1 MRKLKSLKLPILK
14 MLKKIKKEEFVMKER
29 EMELEKSNSL
39 KAINNYLF
47 RALERLDDDSISTSA
62 MANEI
67 ARANAISSASK
78 VVINT
83 LKTRIDV
90 ARMKNGKQLLDDVGL
105 DYE

>member
-1 MRKLKSLKLPILK
+1 
-14 MLKKIKKEEFVMKER
+14 MKER

>member
-1 MRKLKSLKLPILK
+1 MNEQ
-14 MLKKIKKEEFVMKER
+14 KKIENKNNI
-29 EMELEKSNSL
+29 EKSNSL

-90 ARMKNGKQLLDDVGL
+90 ARMKNGKQLLDDVVL

>member
-1 MRKLKSLKLPILK
+1 
-14 MLKKIKKEEFVMKER
+14 MKER

-47 RALERLDDDSISTSA
+47 RALERLDNDSTSTSA
-62 MANEI
+62 MQNEI

>member
-1 MRKLKSLKLPILK
+1 MN
-14 MLKKIKKEEFVMKER
+14 ER
-29 EMELEKSNSL
+29 QMDLEKSNSL

>member
-1 MRKLKSLKLPILK
+1 
-14 MLKKIKKEEFVMKER
+14 MK

>member
-1 MRKLKSLKLPILK
+1 
-14 MLKKIKKEEFVMKER
+14 MKEK
-29 EMELEKSNSL
+29 EMNLEKSNSL

-62 MANEI
+62 MQNEI

-105 DYE
+105 EYE

>member
-1 MRKLKSLKLPILK
+1 
-14 MLKKIKKEEFVMKER
+14 MKER
-29 EMELEKSNSL
+29 EMDLEKSNSL

-90 ARMKNGKQLLDDVGL
+90 ARMKNGEQLLDDVGL
-105 DYE
+105 EYE

>member
-1 MRKLKSLKLPILK
+1 
-14 MLKKIKKEEFVMKER
+14 MKEK
-29 EMELEKSNSL
+29 EMDLEKSNSL

>member
-1 MRKLKSLKLPILK
+1 MIN
-14 MLKKIKKEEFVMKER
+14 MENKKTIDNI
-29 EMELEKSNSL
+29 EKSNSL

-47 RALERLDDDSISTSA
+47 RALERLDDDSMNPTK
-62 MANEI
+62 MQNEI

-90 ARMKNGKQLLDDVGL
+90 ARLKGGKQLLDDVGL

>member
-1 MRKLKSLKLPILK
+1 MERKYDI
-14 MLKKIKKEEFVMKER
+14 
-29 EMELEKSNSL
+29 EKSNSL

-47 RALERLDDDSISTSA
+47 RALERLDDDSMSTSA

-90 ARMKNGKQLLDDVGL
+90 ARLKGGKQILEDVGL

>member
-1 MRKLKSLKLPILK
+1 MERKYEI
-14 MLKKIKKEEFVMKER
+14 
-29 EMELEKSNSL
+29 EKSNSL

-47 RALERLDDDSISTSA
+47 RALERLDDDSMSSSA

-90 ARMKNGKQLLDDVGL
+90 ARLKGGKQLLDDVGL

>member
-1 MRKLKSLKLPILK
+1 MVTMERKYDI
-14 MLKKIKKEEFVMKER
+14 
-29 EMELEKSNSL
+29 EKSNSL

-47 RALERLDDDSISTSA
+47 RALERLDDDTASPSK
-62 MANEI
+62 MQNEI

-90 ARMKNGKQLLDDVGL
+90 ARLKGGKQILDDVGL

>member
-1 MRKLKSLKLPILK
+1 
-14 MLKKIKKEEFVMKER
+14 MKER

-47 RALERLDDDSISTSA
+47 RALERLDDDTATPSK
-62 MANEI
+62 MQNEI

-78 VVINT
+78 VIINT

-90 ARMKNGKQLLDDVGL
+90 ARLKGGKQILDDVGL

>member
-1 MRKLKSLKLPILK
+1 
-14 MLKKIKKEEFVMKER
+14 MKER
-29 EMELEKSNSL
+29 EIELEKSQSL
-39 KAINNYLF
+39 RAINNYLF
-47 RALERLDDDSISTSA
+47 RALERLDNDATSTSA
-62 MANEI
+62 MQNEI

-83 LKTRIDV
+83 LKTRIDI

>member
-1 MRKLKSLKLPILK
+1 
-14 MLKKIKKEEFVMKER
+14 MKER

-90 ARMKNGKQLLDDVGL
+90 ARMKNGKQLLDDIGL

>member
-1 MRKLKSLKLPILK
+1 

>member
-1 MRKLKSLKLPILK
+1 MERKYEI
-14 MLKKIKKEEFVMKER
+14 
-29 EMELEKSNSL
+29 EKSNSL

-47 RALERLDDDSISTSA
+47 RALERLDDDSMSSSA
-62 MANEI
+62 MANET

-90 ARMKNGKQLLDDVGL
+90 ARLKGGKQLLDDVGL

>member
-1 MRKLKSLKLPILK
+1 
-14 MLKKIKKEEFVMKER
+14 MKEK

>member
-1 MRKLKSLKLPILK
+1 MERKYDI
-14 MLKKIKKEEFVMKER
+14 
-29 EMELEKSNSL
+29 EKSNSL

-47 RALERLDDDSISTSA
+47 RALERLDDDSMSSSA

-90 ARMKNGKQLLDDVGL
+90 ARLKGGKQLLDDVGL

>member
-1 MRKLKSLKLPILK
+1 MERKYDI
-14 MLKKIKKEEFVMKER
+14 
-29 EMELEKSNSL
+29 EKSNSL

-47 RALERLDDDSISTSA
+47 RALERLDDDSMSSSA

-90 ARMKNGKQLLDDVGL
+90 AKLKGGKQLLDDVGL

>member
-1 MRKLKSLKLPILK
+1 
-14 MLKKIKKEEFVMKER
+14 MKER
-29 EMELEKSNSL
+29 EMDLEKSNSL

-47 RALERLDDDSISTSA
+47 RALERLDDDTATPSK
-62 MANEI
+62 MQNEI

-78 VVINT
+78 VIINT

-90 ARMKNGKQLLDDVGL
+90 ARLKGGKQILDDVGL

>member
-1 MRKLKSLKLPILK
+1 MNEQ
-14 MLKKIKKEEFVMKER
+14 KKIENKNNI
-29 EMELEKSNSL
+29 EKSNSL

>member
-1 MRKLKSLKLPILK
+1 MNEQ
-14 MLKKIKKEEFVMKER
+14 KKIENKNNI
-29 EMELEKSNSL
+29 EKSNSL

-47 RALERLDDDSISTSA
+47 RALERLDDDTASA
-62 MANEI
+62 SKMQNEI

>member
-1 MRKLKSLKLPILK
+1 
-14 MLKKIKKEEFVMKER
+14 MKEK
-29 EMELEKSNSL
+29 EMNLEKSNSL

-47 RALERLDDDSISTSA
+47 RALERLDNDSTSTSA
-62 MANEI
+62 MQNEI

>member
-1 MRKLKSLKLPILK
+1 MERKYEI
-14 MLKKIKKEEFVMKER
+14 
-29 EMELEKSNSL
+29 EKSNSL

-47 RALERLDDDSISTSA
+47 RALERLDDDSMSTSA

-90 ARMKNGKQLLDDVGL
+90 ARLKGGKQILEDVGL

>member
-1 MRKLKSLKLPILK
+1 ME
-14 MLKKIKKEEFVMKER
+14 KKYDI
-29 EMELEKSNSL
+29 EKSNSL

-47 RALERLDDDSISTSA
+47 RALERLDDDSMSSSA

-90 ARMKNGKQLLDDVGL
+90 ARLKGGKQLLDDVGL